1 MRLGMALALGV
12 AYLAVGCSDDPAE
25 TSTTGGV
32 GGGGTGGS
40 GAGTAGSAGVAG
52 SSVGG
57 TAGAAGTGGV
67 AGAGGTGGA
76 PQDWLDVCADQATQV
91 CERYETCWGDLM
103 GSFYGTRAD
112 CEQSWSNYCASQWRE
127 DGTSASETSA
137 CSAALASQLGSDC
150 VAFGLWF
157 NNGTAEPNFPEECKF
172 KGDAAVGDACSFGG
186 ECASGFC
193 GRYKGTSKL
202 CGACL
207 AAPAIGEAC
216 PDSVCDF
223 GASCVLGQCVELGL
237 KDSTC
242 DVEHPC
248 ARGYWCNAGSCAD
261 RVAVGSPCD
270 PKSTATIC
278 EKDALCNPVTSLC
291 EAIEPTQK
299 VGESCWVQSDQS
311 LVGCFDSWC
320 QVDANGKGT
329 CIAKKEK
336 GESCTRYSNLL
347 GSDSDCRWHLTC
359 AGGTCKEVGEVI
371 SCE

>member
-157 NNGTAEPNFPEECKF
+157 NNGTAEPNFPRNASSRVTPQWATLAHSGGVRF
-172 KGDAAVGDACSFGG
+172 GFLWTLQGDLEALRSVS
-186 ECASGFC
+186 SG
-193 GRYKGTSKL
+193 
-202 CGACL
+202 
-207 AAPAIGEAC
+207 
-216 PDSVCDF
+216 
-223 GASCVLGQCVELGL
+223 
-237 KDSTC
+237 
-242 DVEHPC
+242 
-248 ARGYWCNAGSCAD
+248 ARNW
-261 RVAVGSPCD
+261 
-270 PKSTATIC
+270 
-278 EKDALCNPVTSLC
+278 
-291 EAIEPTQK
+291 
-299 VGESCWVQSDQS
+299 
-311 LVGCFDSWC
+311 
-320 QVDANGKGT
+320 
-329 CIAKKEK
+329 
-336 GESCTRYSNLL
+336 
-347 GSDSDCRWHLTC
+347 
-359 AGGTCKEVGEVI
+359 
-371 SCE
+371 